1 MAMLYSLFRAAG
13 IAAVAFVACLGS
25 SAVQAQTAPPAAT
38 QGASD
43 IKRTILQRFD
53 VPGSNYETVIAL
65 VEIGPNAAIGKHT
78 HFGFDSGVL
87 QSGDIVLNAEGRS
100 EQVAKPGDSWQIP
113 PNTVHWGTVGPNGA
127 KVINTY
133 VIEKGKPL
141 ATPVQ

>member
-1 MAMLYSLFRAAG
+1 VLHDLIRAAG
-13 IAAVAFVACLGS
+13 IVAVACVACL
-25 SAVQAQTAPPAAT
+25 APVLVEAQTSPPAVT

-65 VEIGPNAAIGKHT
+65 VEIAPNAAVGKHT

-87 QSGDIVLNAEGRS
+87 QSGDIVLNADGRS
-100 EQVAKPGDSWQIP
+100 EQIVKPGESWQIP
-113 PNTVHWGTVGPNGA
+113 PNTVHWAKVGPNGA
-127 KVINTY
+127 KIINTY
-133 VIEKGKPL
+133 VVEKGKPL

>member
-1 MAMLYSLFRAAG
+1 MHDLVRAGG
-13 IAAVAFVACLGS
+13 IVAVALVACLGS
-25 SAVQAQTAPPAAT
+25 ALVKAQAPPPAVT

-65 VEIGPNAAIGKHT
+65 VEIAPNAAIGKHT

-100 EQVAKPGDSWQIP
+100 EQVVKPGDSWQVP
-113 PNTVHWGTVGPNGA
+113 PKTIHWGKAGPNGA
-127 KVINTY
+127 KLINTY
-133 VIEKGKPL
+133 VVEKGKPL

>member
-1 MAMLYSLFRAAG
+1 MLQDLIRAAG
-13 IAAVAFVACLGS
+13 LAAMAFVACLGS
-25 SAVQAQTAPPAAT
+25 TPVEAQTTPPAVT

-43 IKRTILQRFD
+43 IKRTIVQRFD

-65 VEIGPNAAIGKHT
+65 VEIAPNAAIGKHT
-78 HFGFDSGVL
+78 HPGVDSGVL

-100 EQVAKPGDSWQIP
+100 EQSVKPGDSWQIP
-113 PNTVHWGTVGPNGA
+113 PNTVHWGKVGPNGA
-127 KVINTY
+127 KIINTY

>member
-1 MAMLYSLFRAAG
+1 MLRVLFRVG
-13 IAAVAFVACLGS
+13 GFAAVAFVACLGS
-25 SAVQAQTAPPAAT
+25 GAVVAQTAPPAVT
-38 QGASD
+38 QGAND

-65 VEIGPNAAIGKHT
+65 VEIQPNAVIGKHI
-78 HFGFDSGVL
+78 HFGIDSGVL

-100 EQVAKPGDSWQIP
+100 EQIVKPGDSWQIP
-113 PNTVHWGTVGPNGA
+113 PNTVHWGKVGPNGA